1 MEFNSKLTNKET
13 TMADIRPFK
22 GYRYVLDKPEDLGR
36 FVAPPYDMIDTA
48 MISRLYDKDPSN
60 VVRVIQNRKEPSDT
74 ENRDRHHRA
83 ARFLNTWIA
92 SGVLAKDPEPSLYVY
107 RHEFS
112 LKQGSR
118 NVPYR
123 RTSVVA
129 LVKLVDYEKGLIL
142 PHEYTLSGPK
152 IDRYELLSATRTHS
166 ELIFGIVPD
175 DGPLY
180 KVISSCA
187 EGPCVGAFESEGGV
201 RHTLFRTADSG
212 AIKKVTDALSGKK
225 VLIADGHHRY
235 ETALTFFHDTGN
247 PEHAYVVMAL
257 VSMADPGLVIRPF
270 HRLIRSSPGAL
281 GVPLSQA
288 LAQFFDIAD
297 LGPASF
303 SGVQKF
309 LEGGKGAE
317 ILLLDSADKKL
328 YGLTLSS
335 AGDAYLTKNPHGMS
349 KLWNRLDVS
358 KINSI
363 VVNKLLSL
371 PLDGTV
377 LHDLIDYVN
386 DPEAAFNEAM
396 APGGSYRGVFF
407 IRPLDIAAVNA
418 IVSGGERM
426 PQKSTNFFP
435 KFFSGLVFNRLEN
448 G

>member
-1 MEFNSKLTNKET
+1 
-13 TMADIRPFK
+13 MADIRPFK
-22 GYRYVLDKPEDLGR
+22 AYRYALDKPEDLGR

-48 MISRLYDKDPSN
+48 TVSRLYEKDPAN
-60 VVRVIQNRKEPSDT
+60 VVRIIQNKKEPFDT

-83 ARFLNTWIA
+83 AAFLNDWIS
-92 SGVLAKDPEPSLYVY
+92 SGVLTRDPEPSLYVY
-107 RHEFS
+107 RHEFEV
-112 LKQGSR
+112 KQGSR
-118 NVPYR
+118 NISYR
-123 RTSVVA
+123 RTAVIA

-175 DGPLY
+175 KGPLY
-180 KVISSCA
+180 KVITSCA

-201 RHTLFRTADSG
+201 RHSLFRTADAS
-212 AIKKVTDALSGKK
+212 AIKKVTEALSGKK

-270 HRLIRSSPGAL
+270 HRLIRSSPGTL
-281 GVPLSQA
+281 GMPLSQA
-288 LAQFFDIAD
+288 LAQFFDVSD

-303 SGVQKF
+303 SAAQKF
-309 LEGGKGAE
+309 LEGNAATE
-317 ILLLDSADKKL
+317 ILLLDSSDKRL
-328 YGLTLSS
+328 YGLTLSR

-363 VVNKLLSL
+363 VVNKILSL

-396 APGGSYRGVFF
+396 AAGGSYRGVFF

-435 KFFSGLVFNRLEN
+435 KCFSGLVFYRMGNA
-448 G
+448 

>member
-1 MEFNSKLTNKET
+1 
-13 TMADIRPFK
+13 MADIRPFYA
-22 GYRYVLDKPEDLGR
+22 YRYVLDKPEDLGK

-48 MISRLYDKDPSN
+48 TVSRLYEKDPAN
-60 VVRVIQNRKEPSDT
+60 VVRVIQNKKEPSDT

-83 ARFLNTWIA
+83 AAFLNDWIS
-92 SGVLAKDPEPSLYVY
+92 SGVLVRDPEPSLYVY
-107 RHEFS
+107 RHEFEV
-112 LKQGSR
+112 KQGSR
-118 NVPYR
+118 TLSCR
-123 RTSVVA
+123 RTAIIA

-175 DGPLY
+175 QGPLY
-180 KVISSCA
+180 RVITSCA
-187 EGPCVGAFESEGGV
+187 EGPCVGSFESEGGV
-201 RHTLFRTADSG
+201 RHSLFRTADIG
-212 AIKKVTDALSGKK
+212 AIAKVTEALREKK

-270 HRLIRSSPGAL
+270 HRLVRSSPGTL
-281 GVPLSQA
+281 GMPLSQA
-288 LAQFFDIAD
+288 LEQFFDVSD

-303 SGVQKF
+303 FAVQKF
-309 LEGGKGAE
+309 LVGGAGPE
-317 ILLLDSADKKL
+317 ILLLDSSDKRL
-328 YGLTLSS
+328 YGLTLSR
-335 AGDAYLTKNPHGMS
+335 AGDDYLAKNPHGMS

-363 VVNKLLSL
+363 VVNKILSL

-377 LHDLIDYVN
+377 LHDLIDYKN
-386 DPEAAFNEAM
+386 DPEAAFNEVM
-396 APGGSYRGVFF
+396 AAGGSYRGVFF

-435 KFFSGLVFNRLEN
+435 KFCSGLVFNRMEN